1 MADVRGIITDAL
13 WEVRKIII
21 ALRPSDL
28 DDLGLI
34 PALSAYAR
42 NRLSDAG
49 VAVEAHLERP
59 AQRLGPDVE
68 TTVFRIA
75 QEAVNNITRHAAAQ
89 HAVIRFSQRNGTLE
103 LNVEDD
109 GIGFDP
115 DQVTPSE
122 NGEGLGLLGMKE
134 RAALIG
140 GALELTSRPGTGDE
154 HRGENPAARGDGE
167 MNEKIRI
174 MLVDD
179 HEMVRA
185 GLRALLKGHAE
196 MEVVGEAADGES
208 AVELARSLTPD
219 VILMDIALRGN
230 MNGIEAT
237 RQIRT
242 ENPTIQVLAVTAHD
256 SPEYFFEL
264 MKAEAVGYVLK
275 EATPSELFTAI
286 RAAHR
291 GEAYFYPSIARYL
304 LNDYLRRV
312 RSGHEDRVHYDGLT
326 DRERE
331 ILRLIANGHSN
342 RQIGEML
349 VISINTAEAH
359 RGHIMQKLNLHTRAE
374 LVKYAIKSGLID

>member
-1 MADVRGIITDAL
+1 
-13 WEVRKIII
+13 
-21 ALRPSDL
+21 
-28 DDLGLI
+28 
-34 PALSAYAR
+34 
-42 NRLSDAG
+42 
-49 VAVEAHLERP
+49 
-59 AQRLGPDVE
+59 
-68 TTVFRIA
+68 
-75 QEAVNNITRHAAAQ
+75 
-89 HAVIRFSQRNGTLE
+89 
-103 LNVEDD
+103 
-109 GIGFDP
+109 
-115 DQVTPSE
+115 
-122 NGEGLGLLGMKE
+122 
-134 RAALIG
+134 
-140 GALELTSRPGTGDE
+140 
-154 HRGENPAARGDGE
+154 
-167 MNEKIRI
+167 

-208 AVELARSLTPD
+208 AINLARTLLPD
-219 VILMDIALRGN
+219 VVLMDIALPG

-237 RQIRT
+237 RQIRA
-242 ENPTIQVLAVTAHD
+242 ENPKIQVLAVTAQD

-275 EATPSELFTAI
+275 EATPAELFTAI

-312 RSGHEDRVHYDGLT
+312 RTGHEDRVHYDGLT

-331 ILRLIANGHSN
+331 VLRLIANGHSN
-342 RQIGEML
+342 REIGEML

>member
-1 MADVRGIITDAL
+1 MND
-13 WEVRKIII
+13 
-21 ALRPSDL
+21 
-28 DDLGLI
+28 
-34 PALSAYAR
+34 
-42 NRLSDAG
+42 
-49 VAVEAHLERP
+49 
-59 AQRLGPDVE
+59 
-68 TTVFRIA
+68 
-75 QEAVNNITRHAAAQ
+75 NN
-89 HAVIRFSQRNGTLE
+89 G
-103 LNVEDD
+103 
-109 GIGFDP
+109 
-115 DQVTPSE
+115 
-122 NGEGLGLLGMKE
+122 
-134 RAALIG
+134 
-140 GALELTSRPGTGDE
+140 
-154 HRGENPAARGDGE
+154 
-167 MNEKIRI
+167 KIRI

-196 MEVVGEAADGES
+196 MEVVGEAPDGES
-208 AVELARSLTPD
+208 AIELARQLTPD

-237 RQIRT
+237 KQIRS
-242 ENPTIQVLAVTAHD
+242 ENQSIQVLAVTAHD

-331 ILRLIANGHSN
+331 ILRLIANGYSN

-349 VISINTAEAH
+349 VISVNTAEAH

>member
-1 MADVRGIITDAL
+1 M
-13 WEVRKIII
+13 
-21 ALRPSDL
+21 SD
-28 DDLGLI
+28 
-34 PALSAYAR
+34 
-42 NRLSDAG
+42 
-49 VAVEAHLERP
+49 
-59 AQRLGPDVE
+59 
-68 TTVFRIA
+68 
-75 QEAVNNITRHAAAQ
+75 
-89 HAVIRFSQRNGTLE
+89 
-103 LNVEDD
+103 
-109 GIGFDP
+109 
-115 DQVTPSE
+115 
-122 NGEGLGLLGMKE
+122 
-134 RAALIG
+134 
-140 GALELTSRPGTGDE
+140 
-154 HRGENPAARGDGE
+154 
-167 MNEKIRI
+167 KIRL

-185 GLRALLKGHAE
+185 GLRALLKGNAE
-196 MEVVGEAADGES
+196 MEVVGEAADGEN
-208 AVELARSLTPD
+208 AVALAKTVQPD
-219 VILMDIALRGN
+219 VILMDIALPG

-237 RQIRT
+237 RQIRA
-242 ENPTIQVLAVTAHD
+242 EHPQIQVLAVTAQD

-275 EATPSELFTAI
+275 EATPTELYAAI

-342 RQIGEML
+342 REIGELL

-359 RGHIMQKLNLHTRAE
+359 RGHIMQKLNLHTRAA

>member
-1 MADVRGIITDAL
+1 M
-13 WEVRKIII
+13 
-21 ALRPSDL
+21 S
-28 DDLGLI
+28 
-34 PALSAYAR
+34 
-42 NRLSDAG
+42 
-49 VAVEAHLERP
+49 
-59 AQRLGPDVE
+59 
-68 TTVFRIA
+68 
-75 QEAVNNITRHAAAQ
+75 
-89 HAVIRFSQRNGTLE
+89 
-103 LNVEDD
+103 
-109 GIGFDP
+109 
-115 DQVTPSE
+115 
-122 NGEGLGLLGMKE
+122 
-134 RAALIG
+134 
-140 GALELTSRPGTGDE
+140 
-154 HRGENPAARGDGE
+154 
-167 MNEKIRI
+167 EKIRL

-196 MEVVGEAADGES
+196 MEVAGEAASGEE
-208 AVELARSLTPD
+208 AIKLAGALLPD
-219 VILMDIALRGN
+219 VILMDIALRG

-237 RQIRT
+237 RQIRA
-242 ENPTIQVLAVTAHD
+242 EHPEIQVLAVTAHD

-275 EATPSELFTAI
+275 EATPGELFTAI

-342 RQIGEML
+342 REIGEML

-359 RGHIMQKLNLHTRAE
+359 RGHIMQKLNLHTRAA